1 MQKPNMNLMNRI
13 LPWSVIALLFA
24 TTPLA
29 FGQEGGASQD
39 VKFYEIFFKGD
50 AKMVAMWLLVIM
62 SVVMV
67 TFTIELFIKLRISK
81 LAPPAVVALIRDALA
96 AGNYQLAWET
106 CRANPCYLSR
116 VIAAGLERVGRGR
129 EVTENAVAEVSAKEA
144 SDLKSHNNYLSV
156 IGVVAPMVGLTG
168 TVLGMMEAFAVLG
181 QGGVANMTG
190 LSSAISAVLI
200 ATAAGLI
207 VAIPAFILFYFFKN
221 QATDVIVA
229 ANSQVNLLLEDIP
242 FEQLTGLRV
251 GQHYAEGAVAGGY
264 ANPAAA
270 GAAYP
275 TYQG

>member
-1 MQKPNMNLMNRI
+1 MKSTQRSLTLFI
-13 LPWSVIALLFA
+13 LAIVALPTLS
-24 TTPLA
+24 LA
-29 FGQEGGASQD
+29 QEAGASQD

-62 SVVMV
+62 SIVMV
-67 TFTIELFIKLRISK
+67 TFTIELFVKLRISK

-129 EVTENAVAEVSAKEA
+129 DVTENAVAEMSAKEA

-207 VAIPAFILFYFFKN
+207 VAIPAFILFYYFKN
-221 QATDVIVA
+221 RATDVIVA

-242 FEQLTGLRV
+242 YEQLTGLRV
-251 GQHYAEGAVAGGY
+251 GASFGADAAPVGYGTAVA
-264 ANPAAA
+264 PAQS
-270 GAAYP
+270 AYP
-275 TYQG
+275 TYQ

>member
-1 MQKPNMNLMNRI
+1 MLKLHRS
-13 LPWSVIALLFA
+13 LPLGLIALFFTAAPAAFA
-24 TTPLA
+24 
-29 FGQEGGASQD
+29 QEVKPSSD

-50 AKMVAMWLLVIM
+50 AKMVVMWLLVIM
-62 SVVMV
+62 SIVMV
-67 TFTIELFIKLRISK
+67 TFSIELFIKLRKTK

-106 CRANPCYLSR
+106 CQANPCYLSR
-116 VIAAGLERVGRGR
+116 VMAAALERVGRGR
-129 EVTENAVAEVSAKEA
+129 DVTENAVAEVSAKEA

-168 TVLGMMEAFAVLG
+168 TVLGMMSAFAVLG

-221 QATDVIVA
+221 QATDVIVY

-251 GQHYAEGAVAGGY
+251 GQHFAAGGVGGTAPAY
-264 ANPAAA
+264 GDPAAG

>member
-1 MQKPNMNLMNRI
+1 MNRI
-13 LPWSVIALLFA
+13 LPRLVLFGFAALFLMVASSVFA
-24 TTPLA
+24 
-29 FGQEGGASQD
+29 QEPAASSKD
-39 VKFYEIFFKGD
+39 VKFWEIFFKGD
-50 AKMVAMWLLVIM
+50 AKAVCMWLLLIM

-67 TFTIELFIKLRISK
+67 TFSIELVIKLRVSK
-81 LAPPAVVALIRDALA
+81 LAPPAVVALIRDALG

-106 CRANPCYLSR
+106 CQANPCYLSR
-116 VIAAGLERVGRGR
+116 VIGAGLERIGRGR
-129 EVTENAVAEVSAKEA
+129 DVTENAVAEVSAKE
-144 SDLKSHNNYLSV
+144 SNDLKSHNNYLSV

-221 QATDVIVA
+221 QATSVTVSV
-229 ANSQVNLLLEDIP
+229 NSIVNLILEDIP
-242 FEQLTGLRV
+242 FEQLTGLKV
-251 GQHYAEGAVAGGY
+251 GPAFAAGGAPQYAHNPAVAPVY
-264 ANPAAA
+264 Q
-270 GAAYP
+270 